1 MRSHLSS
8 TAKKQ
13 TVQAG
18 KKQRKVKITTAEIL
32 RLTKYAVDNGSDPA
46 FLMAHDARF
55 IYVNKAACKKLGYSE
70 AELLTM
76 TVHDIDTLFTKKIWP
91 KHWADVKQQGSFTLQ
106 SVHKKK
112 DGTTFPVEVTV
123 NYHSFKGRDF
133 NYAFA
138 RDLTA
143 HKRAEAAV
151 RESEEQFRNLSE
163 QSPNMI
169 FINSGGRVVYVNQ
182 KCMNTLGYERS
193 AFYAPNFDFMGLIA
207 PEDRQRVGKIFK
219 RHMQGKEAP
228 PYEYGLISKKG
239 SRIDSLITT
248 KLISFEGKRAILGIV
263 TDITEIRRSQTELEK
278 STATLTEQ
286 KTELQDKTI
295 ALREILAQ
303 IEAEKL
309 QIKKQVSATADKL
322 LLPVVRKLRELGS
335 PGAPKY
341 LDLLELLE
349 KNIQDL
355 TSEFGAEVA
364 KGIAGL
370 APRELEICNMIRGG
384 MTSKEIADLLHL
396 SLRTVETHRNHI
408 RRKLGILGKKA
419 NLVTR
424 LQQVHDIR

>member
-1 MRSHLSS
+1 
-8 TAKKQ
+8 
-13 TVQAG
+13 
-18 KKQRKVKITTAEIL
+18 
-32 RLTKYAVDNGSDPA
+32 
-46 FLMAHDARF
+46 MAHDARF